1 VSVPLAQRRG
11 VLGLL
16 GYGSFVLIGWGGL
29 LVPSLIRSIEHD
41 FAQTDAGLGF
51 FYFVS
56 AVLYATGALGG
67 GFATERLGRRT
78 VLTAAAVLHGVGLL
92 GLALAPSWPLFLLA
106 ALPSNLGGGAID
118 GGVNGLF
125 LDVYRTGRARA
136 LGLLHL
142 FFALG
147 ALIAPLVVGR
157 LVDAG
162 VPWQALVLA
171 TAIPAFVAALGFAM
185 TNFPSGRHEAGDER
199 TRLGLQLPLVLLAV
213 AVSFY
218 VAGEVGVSAWL
229 VRFLESAPLSVATGA
244 LSLFWGGL
252 TLGRLVSA
260 RYGDRFDHRRF
271 AIVATV
277 AASVALG
284 LAVIVP
290 SLPLS
295 IVLFGVVGFAY
306 GPIFPMV
313 MAVAG
318 DLFPDRSSAV
328 SGFLAFFAITGAV
341 LYPPVMGFLSVIVG
355 LGWAMLGAA
364 ALGIGCA
371 GALLVIG
378 RGKRGST

>member
-1 VSVPLAQRRG
+1 MSVPLTGRRG
-11 VLGLL
+11 VLGLI

-41 FAQTDAGLGF
+41 FQQTDAGLGL

-78 VLTAAAVLHGVGLL
+78 VLTLAALLYGVGLV
-92 GLALAPSWPLFLLA
+92 GLALAPSWPGFLLA
-106 ALPSNLGGGAID
+106 ALPANLGGGAID

-162 VPWQALVLA
+162 VPWQAVVLA
-171 TAIPAFVAALGFAM
+171 TSVPAFVVALGFAV
-185 TNFPSGRHEAGDER
+185 TNFPSGRHEAGAER
-199 TRLGLQLPLVLLAV
+199 TRLGLQLPLILLAV

-244 LSLFWGGL
+244 LSLFWAGL

-277 AASVALG
+277 VASVALV
-284 LAVIVP
+284 LAVVVP
-290 SLPLS
+290 SLPIS

-306 GPIFPMV
+306 GPIYPMV

-328 SGFLAFFAITGAV
+328 SGFLAFFAIAGAV
-341 LYPPVMGFLSVIVG
+341 FYPPVMGFLSVTVG
-355 LGWAMLGAA
+355 LGWAMIGAA

-371 GALLVIG
+371 GALLIVG
-378 RGKRGST
+378 RRKRGST

>member
-1 VSVPLAQRRG
+1 MIRRRG
-11 VLGLL
+11 ALGVL

-41 FAQTDAGLGF
+41 FQQTDAGLGL

-78 VLTAAAVLHGVGLL
+78 VLTVAALLHGIGLV

-162 VPWQALVLA
+162 VPWQLVVLA
-171 TAIPAFVAALGFAM
+171 TALPAFVVALGFAI
-185 TNFPSGRHEAGDER
+185 THFPSGRHEAGTER

-244 LSLFWGGL
+244 LSLFWAGL

-271 AIVATV
+271 AIVATAV
-277 AASVALG
+277 ASVALV
-284 LAVIVP
+284 LAVVVP
-290 SLPLS
+290 SLPVS
-295 IVLFGVVGFAY
+295 IVLFGVVGFAF
-306 GPIFPMV
+306 GPIYPMI

-318 DLFPDRSSAV
+318 DRFPDRSAAV
-328 SGFLAFFAITGAV
+328 SGFLGASAIAGAII
-341 LYPPVMGFLSVIVG
+341 YPPVMGFLSVTVG
-355 LGWAMLGAA
+355 LGWAMIGAA

-371 GALLVIG
+371 GALLLVRSRG
-378 RGKRGST
+378 R